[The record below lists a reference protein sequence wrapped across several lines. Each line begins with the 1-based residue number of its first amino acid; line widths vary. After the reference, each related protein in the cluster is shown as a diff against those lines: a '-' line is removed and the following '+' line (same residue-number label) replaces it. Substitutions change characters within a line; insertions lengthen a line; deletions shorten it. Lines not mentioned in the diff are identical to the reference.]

1 MAFDP
6 VPSGQDVAMPVV
18 TISASY
24 GAGGSQI
31 GPRLAERLGV
41 AFLDRAIPTA
51 VAERLAIP
59 LVDALAHDEAVRSVL
74 ERLLVHFAPAAQ
86 AFSGASPPP
95 ELLDERSYLRVTEQV
110 IRERAVDGMV
120 VLGRAAALV
129 LRDEPGALHVRLDGP
144 RERRVQQAM
153 ELEGVDRQTAERH
166 MQETDRA
173 RETYVRQFYDAE
185 AGDPRLY
192 HLVLDSTALTLDAC
206 IELITLAAAAR
217 ADRAS

>member
-1 MAFDP
+1 
-6 VPSGQDVAMPVV
+6 MPVV

-59 LVDALAHDEAVRSVL
+59 LADALAHDEAVRSVL

-110 IRERAVDGMV
+110 IRERAADGMV

-144 RERRVQQAM
+144 RERRVRQAM
-153 ELEGVDRQTAERH
+153 ELEGVDRETAERH

-185 AGDPRLY
+185 AGDPHLY

-206 IELITLAAAAR
+206 VELIALATAAR
-217 ADRAS
+217 ADQAS